1 MAKLFSKGLNTHPKK
16 PVNIAFRKRRNMTPF
31 NRIKKARIKRR
42 TKTTWDVAQ
51 DRLANIKDFAQS
63 TLKTSKIA
71 AQGALANIQESANQG
86 LDRAQRL
93 ITTAIG
99 IIGASAAIFYKN
111 RQQAQ
116 EKLQRTQMS
125 LMTSTTPIVERTQKA
140 VRANT
145 QKATQGLQQ
154 AKSTAKDFTTFV
166 QDQYTHLQ
174 IKRRRRRA
182 LFRIGLIAGAILALL
197 YTPLSGAEIRQ
208 RLNAQWQQYRGYI
221 GI

>member
-16 PVNIAFRKRRNMTPF
+16 PVNIAFRKRRNMTLF

>member
-1 MAKLFSKGLNTHPKK
+1 MAKLFSKDLNTHQKK
-16 PVNIAFRKRRNMTPF
+16 PVSTAFKQGRNMAMF
-31 NRIKKARIKRR
+31 NRIKKIRMKRG
-42 TKTTWDVAQ
+42 TKQTWNQAQ
-51 DRLANIKDFAQS
+51 DNLATIKDFAQS
-63 TLKTSKIA
+63 TLKTSKIV
-71 AQGALANIQESANQG
+71 AQDALVNIQENASQG
-86 LDRAQRL
+86 LDRAQHL
-93 ITTAIG
+93 MATVIG
-99 IIGASAAIFYKN
+99 ITGAAVAIFYKN

-125 LMTSTTPIVERTQKA
+125 LMASTTPIVERTQKA

-145 QKATQGLQQ
+145 QKATHGLQQ
-154 AKSTAKDFTTFV
+154 AKSTAKDFTIFV

-174 IKRRRRRA
+174 TKRRRRRA